1 MSGFNEVQFTAGT
14 YLFKAGEPADK
25 LYILKEGFVSLLDA
39 VSLKPFARLHQG
51 ESFGEQ
57 AVLAGGVRSATAV
70 ADGDVVCLEITA
82 LGLRQMLQKESSIL
96 TPVFEALLLQ
106 LYMHNALRQAE

>member
-1 MSGFNEVQFTAGT
+1 MSGFTEVHFKSGAC
-14 YLFKAGEPADK
+14 LFQAGEPADK
-25 LYILKEGFVSLLDA
+25 LFILKEGFVSLLDA
-39 VSLKPFARLHQG
+39 VHHKPFARLHQG

-82 LGLRQMLQKESSIL
+82 LGLRQMLQKESAIL

-106 LYMHNALRQAE
+106 LYMHNALRQVA

>member
-1 MSGFNEVQFTAGT
+1 MSGFNEVHFKSGAC
-14 YLFKAGEPADK
+14 LFKAGEPADK
-25 LYILKEGFVSLLDA
+25 LFILKEGFVSLLDA
-39 VSLKPFARLHQG
+39 VHHKPFAKLHQG

-96 TPVFEALLLQ
+96 TPMFEALLLQ
-106 LYMHNALRQAE
+106 LYMHNALRQVA

>member
-1 MSGFNEVQFTAGT
+1 MSGFTEVHFKSGAR
-14 YLFKAGEPADK
+14 LFQAGEPADK
-25 LYILKEGFVSLLDA
+25 LFIIKVGFVSLLDA
-39 VSLKPFARLHQG
+39 VHHKPFARLHQG

-82 LGLRQMLQKESSIL
+82 LGLRQMLQKESAIL

-106 LYMHNALRQAE
+106 LYMHNALRQVA